1 MRGALRKFQQE
12 FAKMKIESLPPSERV
27 EAFIHQLGLALRRIA
42 GRAVEIDPPPVVQ
55 PVKDQE
61 EPVPGVDAQDE

>member
-1 MRGALRKFQQE
+1 
-12 FAKMKIESLPPSERV
+12 MKIESLTPSERV
-27 EAFIHQLGLALRRIA
+27 EVFMHQLGLALRRIT
-42 GRAVEIDPPPVVQ
+42 GRVVELDQPPVVQ

>member
-12 FAKMKIESLPPSERV
+12 FAKMKIESLTPSERV
-27 EAFIHQLGLALRRIA
+27 EVFMHQLGLALRRIT
-42 GRAVEIDPPPVVQ
+42 GRVVELDQPPVVQ

>member
-1 MRGALRKFQQE
+1 
-12 FAKMKIESLPPSERV
+12 MKIESLTPSERV
-27 EAFIHQLGLALRRIA
+27 EVFMHQLGLALRRIA
-42 GRAVEIDPPPVVQ
+42 GRAVEIDPPPVVH